1 MKIIIP
7 TALFHFLKITLDLND
22 IIDTIGNT
30 VYNIYKILGGYKL
43 KSIWTDSVK
52 SPSFKKLKGQINT
65 DVLIIGG
72 GLCGILCAYF
82 LKQQGIDYILVEGD
96 TIGSGITKNTTA
108 KITSQ
113 HGLIYDKLIRSVGQE
128 KAKMYLDA
136 NQLALSKYR
145 ELCKNI
151 DCDFQDKNAY
161 TYTLTDIRKIEKEVN
176 AVKSLGFNCD
186 FIDKTTLELVNK
198 HFKKSDQHQAHFL

>member
-1 MKIIIP
+1 M
-7 TALFHFLKITLDLND
+7 
-22 IIDTIGNT
+22 
-30 VYNIYKILGGYKL
+30 

-52 SPSFKKLKGQINT
+52 SPSFKILKGQINT

-72 GLCGILCAYF
+72 GICGILCAYF

-96 TIGSGITKNTTA
+96 IIGSGITKNTTA

-113 HGLIYDKLIRSVGQE
+113 HGLIYDKLIRSAGME

-145 ELCKNI
+145 ELCQNI
-151 DCDFQDKNAY
+151 DCDFEDKNAY
-161 TYTLTDIRKIEKEVN
+161 TYTLTDIRKIEKEVT

-186 FIDKTTLELVNK
+186 FI
-198 HFKKSDQHQAHFL
+198 